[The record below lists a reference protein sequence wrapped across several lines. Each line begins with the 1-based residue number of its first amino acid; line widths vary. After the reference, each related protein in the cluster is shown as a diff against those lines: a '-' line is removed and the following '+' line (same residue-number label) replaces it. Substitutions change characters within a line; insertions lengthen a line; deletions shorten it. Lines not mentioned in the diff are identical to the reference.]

1 MTSYNPVI
9 KNGVGG
15 AIFYVCL
22 PSMATSGVMQTNPTL
37 AVGDVKISL
46 DGAAQ
51 ANLTTLPVVTPAGGK
66 QVKVTLNQAETNADN
81 LDIVF
86 SDQTAT
92 KEWADTFIS
101 IQTAGNTVNLDFT
114 VPAIG
119 RGTVTS
125 GASATSVPT
134 SAFTPSGASLDQF
147 AGRVVLFD
155 ANTTTPALR
164 GCARAI
170 SSSSNAAAP
179 VFTVTSLPAVP
190 VSGDLFSVV

>member
-1 MTSYNPVI
+1 MPSYNPVI

-22 PSMATSGVMQTNPTL
+22 PSMATPGTMQINPTL

-46 DGAAQ
+46 DGGAQ
-51 ANLTTLPVVTPAGGK
+51 ANLTTLPVVTPAGSK
-66 QVKVTLNQAETNADN
+66 QVKVTLSQAETNADN
-81 LDIVF
+81 LLILFV
-86 SDQTAT
+86 DQTAT
-92 KEWADTFIS
+92 KEWADTSVS
-101 IQTAGNTVNLDFT
+101 IQTAGNTVNLDYT

-125 GASATSVPT
+125 GASATSIPT
-134 SAFTPSGASLDQF
+134 SAFTPGGASLDQF

-155 ANTTTPALR
+155 VNTTTPALR

-179 VFTVTSLPAVP
+179 VFTVVSLPAVP
-190 VSGDLFSVV
+190 VSGDTFSVV